1 MARRRSQR
9 TRAQLLAELE
19 VLRPLKS
26 VAMAGIR
33 YADEI
38 YSPNIKEPFSI
49 ANRRTDLVERVRAY
63 KARGARRAA

>member
-19 VLRPLKS
+19 VLRPIAKAAI
-26 VAMAGIR
+26 V

-38 YSPNIKEPFSI
+38 YAPNIKEPFSI
-49 ANRRTDLVERVRAY
+49 VNRRDDLVGQVRAY